1 MWEVYSL
8 GKVPWKGLS
17 PIEIRDLIVGGER
30 LGRPERCP
38 SDVFRLVQTC
48 WKDNP
53 QDRPS
58 FADIYNR
65 IQQVSGGIGELDLG
79 GGGGG
84 CIINVRA
91 LQCYRCTVEP
101 VYDCIGYTPRARLL
115 SDLATVRVPA
125 GKRLLNH

>member
-84 CIINVRA
+84 GA
-91 LQCYRCTVEP
+91 
-101 VYDCIGYTPRARLL
+101 
-115 SDLATVRVPA
+115 
-125 GKRLLNH
+125 